1 VTGCEVTHAAARR
14 GSVTPGRVEAAAAGA
29 VGAVAVA
36 VLGYRLGTGE
46 SATAALGVTLAVLF
60 IAVPGALRLA
70 TGLPRLVGTVRAARL
85 GVLFS
90 GAAALAAARSVDT
103 VVLAGTGTLTTSEL
117 EVHDV
122 RAVDGVAPAD
132 VLRLAGAVAQES
144 DRPLDRAVAAAT
156 LRLPG
161 VAEFDKVDELGVR
174 GIVAE
179 IVGKRVED
187 RKVIAHAVLAGRA
200 EWLAAHDIDLPA
212 ELTAANTGRRSVAV
226 AWDGVARGVIE
237 IGPAVAQAT
246 AAAVGRLGELGLRPV
261 LLASETTPVAYGV
274 ATRAGL
280 VPDAVVAGL
289 GPPDAAP
296 LVRTLAEHGARVA
309 VIADCRCY
317 EAALGVADLA
327 VRIGPA
333 AALPHRRDDDHEMV
347 PRRPDGTTAVTLAC
361 SDLTAAVDAI
371 RLARRTASVSR
382 GNVVWALAC
391 IAAVLPAAATGLL
404 GPPLTAAATATGAA
418 VLVLNSLRLQRFR
431 ATGG

>member
-1 VTGCEVTHAAARR
+1 VTGCEVTRTAAPR
-14 GSVTPGRVEAAAAGA
+14 GSVTPGRGEAAAAGA

-46 SATAALGVTLAVLF
+46 PATAALGATLAVLLV
-60 IAVPGALRLA
+60 AVPGALGLA
-70 TGLPRLVGTVRAARL
+70 TGLPRLVGTVRAAQL
-85 GVLFS
+85 GVMFS
-90 GAAALAAARSVDT
+90 GAEALAAARNVDT
-103 VVLAGTGTLTTSEL
+103 VVLAGTGTLTTGEL

-122 RAVDGVAPAD
+122 RPVDGVAPAD

-156 LRLPG
+156 PLLPG

-179 IVGKRVED
+179 VVGTRGED
-187 RKVIAHAVLAGRA
+187 RKVIAHAVLAGSA

-212 ELTAANTGRRSVAV
+212 ELTAANTTGRRSVVV

-237 IGPAVAQAT
+237 VGPAVAQET
-246 AAAVGRLGELGLRPV
+246 AAAVGELGELGLRPV
-261 LLASETTPVAYGV
+261 LLAAETTPVAYGV

-280 VPDAVVAGL
+280 VPDVVVSGV
-289 GPPDAAP
+289 GPLDAAP
-296 LVRTLAEHGARVA
+296 LVRTLAERGARVA
-309 VIADCRCY
+309 VIADCGCY

-333 AALPHRRDDDHEMV
+333 AAVPHRRCDDHE
-347 PRRPDGTTAVTLAC
+347 TAVTLSC
-361 SDLTAAVDAI
+361 GDITAVLDAI

-382 GNVVWALAC
+382 GNVIWALAC
-391 IAAVLPAAATGLL
+391 VAAVLPAAATGLL

>member
-1 VTGCEVTHAAARR
+1 VTGCEVTHAAAQR
-14 GSVTPGRVEAAAAGA
+14 GSVTPGRVEAAATGA

-46 SATAALGVTLAVLF
+46 PATAALGATLAVLLV
-60 IAVPGALRLA
+60 AVPGVLRLA
-70 TGLPRLVGTVRAARL
+70 TGLPRLLGTVRAAQL

-90 GAAALAAARSVDT
+90 DAAALAAARKVDT

-156 LRLPG
+156 PLLPG

-179 IVGKRVED
+179 LVGTRGED
-187 RKVIAHAVLAGRA
+187 RKVIAHAVLAGSS
-200 EWLAAHDIDLPA
+200 EWLAAHDIELPA

-237 IGPAVAQAT
+237 VGPAVAQAT
-246 AAAVGRLGELGLRPV
+246 AAAVGELRELGLRPV

-280 VPDAVVAGL
+280 VPDAVVAGV

-296 LVRTLAEHGARVA
+296 LVRTLAERGARVA
-309 VIADCRCY
+309 VIADCGCY

-333 AALPHRRDDDHEMV
+333 AVPHRQDDDHA
-347 PRRPDGTTAVTLAC
+347 TAVTLAC
-361 SDLTAAVDAI
+361 GDLTAAVDAI

-404 GPPLTAAATATGAA
+404 GPTLSAAAMATGAA
-418 VLVLNSLRLQRFR
+418 VLVLNSLRLQRYR

>member
-1 VTGCEVTHAAARR
+1 
-14 GSVTPGRVEAAAAGA
+14 VTPGRVEAAAAGA
-29 VGAVAVA
+29 VGAAAVA

-46 SATAALGVTLAVLF
+46 PATAALGATLAVLLV
-60 IAVPGALRLA
+60 AVPGALRLA
-70 TGLPRLVGTVRAARL
+70 TGLPRLVGTVRAAQL

-90 GAAALAAARSVDT
+90 GADVLAAARSVDT
-103 VVLAGTGTLTTSEL
+103 VVLAGTSTLTTGEL

-144 DRPLDRAVAAAT
+144 DRPLDRAVAAAAP
-156 LRLPG
+156 RLPG
-161 VAEFDKVDELGVR
+161 VAEFDKVDELGIR

-179 IVGKRVED
+179 IVGTRGED
-187 RKVIAHAVLAGRA
+187 RKVIAHAVLAGSA
-200 EWLAAHDIDLPA
+200 EWLTAHDIDLPA
-212 ELTAANTGRRSVAV
+212 ELTAASTGRTSVVV

-237 IGPAVAQAT
+237 VGPAVAAAT
-246 AAAVGRLGELGLRPV
+246 IAAVGELGELGLRPV
-261 LLASETTPVAYGV
+261 LLAAETTPVAYGV

-280 VPDAVVAGL
+280 VPDAVVACV

-296 LVRTLAEHGARVA
+296 HVRTLAERGARLA
-309 VIADCRCY
+309 VIADCGRY

-333 AALPHRRDDDHEMV
+333 AAVPHRRDDDHGMA
-347 PRRPDGTTAVTLAC
+347 PGSATPAVTRAC
-361 SDLTAAVDAI
+361 GDLTVAVDAI
-371 RLARRTASVSR
+371 RLARRIASISR

-391 IAAVLPAAATGLL
+391 IATVLPAAATGLL
-404 GPPLTAAATATGAA
+404 GPPLSAAATATGAA
-418 VLVLNSLRLQRFR
+418 GLVLNSLRLQRYR

>member
-1 VTGCEVTHAAARR
+1 
-14 GSVTPGRVEAAAAGA
+14 VTPGRVEAAAAGA
-29 VGAVAVA
+29 VGTVAVA

-46 SATAALGVTLAVLF
+46 PTTAAIGATLAVLLV
-60 IAVPGALRLA
+60 AVPCALRLA
-70 TGLPRLVGTVRAARL
+70 TGLPRLVGTVRAAQL

-90 GAAALAAARSVDT
+90 GAEALAAARSVDT
-103 VVLAGTGTLTTSEL
+103 VVLAGTGTLTTGGL

-156 LRLPG
+156 PRLPG

-179 IVGKRVED
+179 IVGTRVED
-187 RKVIAHAVLAGRA
+187 RKVIAHAVLAGNA

-212 ELTAANTGRRSVAV
+212 ELTAANTGRRSVVV

-237 IGPAVAQAT
+237 VGPAVAQAT
-246 AAAVGRLGELGLRPV
+246 AAAVGRLGELGLRPI
-261 LLASETTPVAYGV
+261 LLAAETTPVAYAV

-296 LVRTLAEHGARVA
+296 LIRTLAERGARVA
-309 VIADCRCY
+309 VIADCGCY

-333 AALPHRRDDDHEMV
+333 AAAPHRQDDDHGPVRE
-347 PRRPDGTTAVTLAC
+347 PDGTTAVTLAC
-361 SDLTAAVDAI
+361 GDLTATVDAI
-371 RLARRTASVSR
+371 QLARRTASVSR

-391 IAAVLPAAATGLL
+391 IAAFLPAAATGLL
-404 GPPLTAAATATGAA
+404 GPPVSAAAMATGAA
-418 VLVLNSLRLQRFR
+418 VLVFNSLRLQRYR
-431 ATGG
+431 PTGG

>member
-1 VTGCEVTHAAARR
+1 VTGCEVTHAAARGR
-14 GSVTPGRVEAAAAGA
+14 SVTPGRVEAAAAGA

-46 SATAALGVTLAVLF
+46 PTTAALGATLAVLLV
-60 IAVPGALRLA
+60 AVPGALRLA
-70 TGLPRLVGTVRAARL
+70 TGLPRLVGTVRAAQL

-90 GAAALAAARSVDT
+90 GAEALAAARRVDT
-103 VVLAGTGTLTTSEL
+103 VVLAGTGTLTTGEL
-117 EVHDV
+117 AVHDV

-144 DRPLDRAVAAAT
+144 DRPLDRAIAAAT

-179 IVGKRVED
+179 IVGTKGED
-187 RKVIAHAVLAGRA
+187 RKVIAHAVLAGSA

-212 ELTAANTGRRSVAV
+212 ELTAASTGRTSVVV

-237 IGPAVAQAT
+237 VGPAVAAAT
-246 AAAVGRLGELGLRPV
+246 ADAVGELGELGLRPV
-261 LLASETTPVAYGV
+261 LLAAETTPVAYAV

-280 VPDAVVAGL
+280 VPDAIVSGV
-289 GPPDAAP
+289 GPLDAAP
-296 LVRTLAEHGARVA
+296 HVRTLVERGARVA
-309 VIADCRCY
+309 VIADCGRY

-333 AALPHRRDDDHEMV
+333 AAVPHRRIDDHETV
-347 PRRPDGTTAVTLAC
+347 GRPDSTTAVTLAC
-361 SDLTAAVDAI
+361 GDLTAAVDAI

-382 GNVVWALAC
+382 GNMVWALAC

-404 GPPLTAAATATGAA
+404 GPPLSAAATATGAA
-418 VLVLNSLRLQRFR
+418 VMVLNSLRLQRYR